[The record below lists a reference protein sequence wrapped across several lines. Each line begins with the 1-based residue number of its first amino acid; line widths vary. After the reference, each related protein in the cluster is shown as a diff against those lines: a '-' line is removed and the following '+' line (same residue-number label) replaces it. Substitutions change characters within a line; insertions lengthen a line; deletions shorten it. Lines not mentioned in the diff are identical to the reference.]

1 MVFAGIKKKAERAGT
16 YADVY
21 SSWKVW
27 DTNFIILVHFA
38 DVQSLNKNYKVDA
51 KTKVGEECATQQT
64 RLFGWY
70 ICILG

>member
-1 MVFAGIKKKAERAGT
+1 M
-16 YADVY
+16 
-21 SSWKVW
+21 W
-27 DTNFIILVHFA
+27 DTNFIIPVHFA
-38 DVQSLNKNYKVDA
+38 NVQSLNKNYKVDA